1 MIHYITPTGIA
12 SAWVANELR
21 VVGGIVRE
29 AGIPFRLH
37 SMRASN
43 QQFFASEWARR
54 LDAETNVIYPLP
66 PVGAAVSLVV
76 GPALFGGRF
85 FSALWNALTG
95 EREHG
100 RARAAGLAHFVAACH
115 WARGLRGERVRHIH
129 SQWIHSGGTVGMYGA
144 WLLGASFSFTG
155 HAADLF
161 RDRAAL
167 RDKIRRAKFIICIS
181 EFHRRFFLE
190 QGARPEQLFIAY
202 CGIDV
207 EQMAPRRGPRLE
219 GAPFT
224 ILSSGRLVEKK
235 GFDRLIDAC
244 GALRERGREFQCV
257 IAGDGP
263 LLESLQQRIE
273 RQGLQGVVKMTG
285 KPLKQEDIPA
295 FMHTGDAYALAC
307 VWAPDGDVDG
317 LPQML
322 MEAMACGLPAV
333 STDLVGIPDLIEDGV
348 TGLLVPTEDV
358 EALAGA
364 LERLMDDAELRQ
376 RLAAAGRQRV
386 LEVFDIQTSLE
397 PLLRLFRERL
407 ETGGAAA
414 IATEPAPAE
423 AVS

>member
-21 VVGGIVRE
+21 IVGE

-54 LDAETNVIYPLP
+54 LDAGTNLIYPLS
-66 PVGAAVSLVV
+66 PVGVAVSLLL
-76 GPALFGGRF
+76 GPLLFGGRF
-85 FSALWNALTG
+85 FAALWNALTG
-95 EREHG
+95 EREHF
-100 RARAAGLAHFVAACH
+100 RARVAGLAHFVAACH
-115 WARGLRGERVRHIH
+115 WARGLRNQPVSHIH

-190 QGARPEQLFIAY
+190 EGARPEQLHVAY

-207 EQMAPRRGPRLE
+207 EQMAPRREPRPD

-244 GALRERGREFQCV
+244 GILRQRGREFRCV

-273 RQGLQGVVKMTG
+273 QQGLQSLVEMAG

-295 FMHTGDAYALAC
+295 FMHNGDLYALAC
-307 VWAPDGDVDG
+307 VWAPDCDVDG

-333 STDLVGIPDLIEDGV
+333 STDLVGIPDLIEDGR
-348 TGLLVPTEDV
+348 TGLLVPAEDV

-364 LERLMDDAELRQ
+364 LERLMDGAGLRQ

-386 LEVFDIQTSLE
+386 LEAFDIQTSLE

-407 ETGGAAA
+407 ETGGAAGV
-414 IATEPAPAE
+414 ATEPARVE